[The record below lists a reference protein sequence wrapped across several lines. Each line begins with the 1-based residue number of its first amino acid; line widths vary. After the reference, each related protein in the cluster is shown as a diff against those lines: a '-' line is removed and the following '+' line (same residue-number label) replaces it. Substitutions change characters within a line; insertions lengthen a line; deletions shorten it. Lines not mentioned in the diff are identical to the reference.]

1 MERHFKNM
9 TGYQKFYLFLRRPLH
24 IAAACLFPLLINA
37 QRYVPV
43 DASSSIKVIIKN
55 VGMDTEGTLTGIRGN
70 IYFDPATLKTAVFAV
85 TVDAASINTDIAPRD
100 AALRGPDFLQTDK
113 YPTLGF
119 TSSKVTALGAG
130 KFLLRGSLT
139 IKGITKEI
147 SFPFTA
153 VQQDGGMM
161 FRGEMRLN
169 RKDFNLAPGSIVLSD
184 NFTVTLKVFAVKE

>member
-1 MERHFKNM
+1 M
-9 TGYQKFYLFLRRPLH
+9 TSYLQIFPLLRKPLH
-24 IAAACLFPLLINA
+24 IALACLFPVLLNA

-43 DASSSIKVIIKN
+43 DGSSSIKVIIKN

-70 IYFDPATLKTAVFAV
+70 IYFDPAALKTAVFAV
-85 TVDAASINTDIAPRD
+85 TVDAASINTEIAPRD
-100 AALRGPDFLQTDK
+100 AALRGPNFLQTDK

-119 TSSKVTALGAG
+119 TSSKVSALGEG

-139 IKGITKEI
+139 IKGITKAI

-153 VQQDGGMM
+153 IHQGSGIL
-161 FRGEMRLN
+161 FSGEMRLN

-184 NFTVTLKVFAVKE
+184 NFTVALKVFAAKE